1 MEQQQIILLIIL
13 MIGVYYFVS
22 KNESFNNT
30 CDKDSCNLKMK
41 EFMVDKGWSFKDS
54 SKLFKEC
61 QHCDSKWYRHS
72 EYKVSDNGNKWS
84 QYKSANDAYK
94 AIRL

>member
-30 CDKDSCNLKMK
+30 CDEDSCNLKMK
-41 EFMVDKGWSFKDS
+41 EFIVDKGWSFKDS